1 MDIKKLMAVV
11 EAILFT
17 LGKQVEIKKIAE
29 AAETDVEEV
38 LKAAER
44 LEKKYAAEDSGVM
57 LIRIND
63 SLQLCTKTEFYDY
76 LVKIAHVKKQFTLS
90 DSALETLSIIAY
102 KQPVTRLQIEH
113 IRGVSCAH
121 SIDKLLEYDLIQ
133 ELGRLNAPGRPLL
146 FGTTDEFLR
155 SFGVKSLEELPE
167 LNEDRMEDFR
177 EEAEIEARKE
187 MEELGLL
194 DENGPGSSPDNP
206 ISVGI

>member
-1 MDIKKLMAVV
+1 MDKIKLQAVI
-11 EAILFT
+11 EAVLFT
-17 LGKQVEIKKIAE
+17 LGKQVEISKLAEIAE
-29 AAETDVEEV
+29 VTQEEILEAVEE
-38 LKAAER
+38 
-44 LEKKYAAEDSGVM
+44 LEKKYSSEGSGVM

-63 SLQLCTKTEFYDY
+63 ALQLCTKTEFYDY
-76 LVKIAHVKKQFTLS
+76 LVKIARVKKQFTLS

-155 SFGVKSLEELPE
+155 SFGVKSLSDLPE
-167 LNEDRMEDFR
+167 LNEERMEDFR

-187 MEELGLL
+187 MEER
-194 DENGPGSSPDNP
+194 EMMEGSSPENP

>member
-1 MDIKKLMAVV
+1 MDIKSSIEGILFVMGNSVSTETLAKAVGADTDEV
-11 EAILFT
+11 EAAVQEL
-17 LGKQVEIKKIAE
+17 AE
-29 AAETDVEEV
+29 EY
-38 LKAAER
+38 
-44 LEKKYAAEDSGVM
+44 EKGNRG
-57 LIRIND
+57 IRITRLGD
-63 SLQLCTKTEFYDY
+63 SYQMASAPEIYPC
-76 LVKIAHVKKQFTLS
+76 LVKIAKEPKKRVLT
-90 DSALETLSIIAY
+90 DSLLETLSIIAY

-155 SFGVKSLEELPE
+155 SFGVKSLEDLPE

-194 DENGPGSSPDNP
+194 EEDGPGSSKDNP
-206 ISVGI
+206 IKVGI

>member
-1 MDIKKLMAVV
+1 MDSDRLQAVI

-17 LGKQVEIKKIAE
+17 LGSQVEIKKLAEVTE
-29 AAETDVEEV
+29 AAEEEV
-38 LKAAER
+38 LSAADR
-44 LEKKYAAEDSGVM
+44 LEEKYKSDNSGVM
-57 LIRIND
+57 LLRINN

-76 LVKIAHVKKQFTLS
+76 LVKIAHTKKNFTLS

-113 IRGVSCAH
+113 IRGVSCSH

-155 SFGVKSLEELPE
+155 SFGVKSLEDLPE
-167 LNEDRMEDFR
+167 LNEDRMENFR
-177 EEAEIEARKE
+177 AEAEIEARKE
-187 MEELGLL
+187 MEELG
-194 DENGPGSSPDNP
+194 DTPDNP

>member
-1 MDIKKLMAVV
+1 MDKIKLQAVT
-11 EAILFT
+11 EAVLFT
-17 LGKQVEIKKIAE
+17 LGKQVEISKLAEVAE
-29 AAETDVEEV
+29 ASEEEILEAV
-38 LKAAER
+38 SA
-44 LEKKYAAEDSGVM
+44 LEKKYASESSGVM

-76 LVKIAHVKKQFTLS
+76 LAKIARVKKQFTLS

-133 ELGRLNAPGRPLL
+133 ELGRLNAPGRPIL

-155 SFGVKSLEELPE
+155 SFGVKSLSDLPE
-167 LNEDRMEDFR
+167 LNEERMEDFR

-187 MEELGLL
+187 MEEREMMEG
-194 DENGPGSSPDNP
+194 DSPDNP

>member
-1 MDIKKLMAVV
+1 MDINRLQAVI
-11 EAILFT
+11 EAVLFT
-17 LGKQVEIKKIAE
+17 LGKQVEVKKLAEIAEVSEEEVLE
-29 AAETDVEEV
+29 AAEKLEE
-38 LKAAER
+38 
-44 LEKKYAAEDSGVM
+44 KYGMDNSGVM

-76 LVKIAHVKKQFTLS
+76 LVKVAHAKKQFTLS

-121 SIDKLLEYDLIQ
+121 SIDKLLEYDLVQ

-155 SFGVKSLEELPE
+155 SFGVKSLNDLPE
-167 LNEDRMEDFR
+167 LNEERMEDFR
-177 EEAEIEARKE
+177 EEAELEARKE
-187 MEELGLL
+187 MEEQELM
-194 DENGPGSSPDNP
+194 NGSDAGNSPDNP